1 MPSSNELLL
10 YQTEDGETRIEVL
23 LENETVWLTQAQM
36 SELFQTERSVIT
48 RHIRNV
54 FREGEL
60 NEESNVQKMHSATST
75 KPILIYNLDVIISV
89 GYRVNSHRGTQFR
102 IWATRQLREY
112 IVKGFVINDDRLG
125 NERSNYFDELVERV
139 RRIRTSEANF
149 YEKVRSIFSTSI
161 DYHSR
166 SEHAKVF
173 FATVQNKFHY
183 AIHGH
188 TASELIAS
196 RIDSS
201 KPNLGL
207 TNWKGNIVTRKN
219 AEVAKNYLG
228 ELELK
233 RLELLVDQFLSFA
246 ELRSIEQ
253 TPMYMIHW
261 RDKLDDFLILNDKEI
276 LKNAGTI
283 SHRDMEVI
291 VRDELAKYNQRIAEL
306 PEGSITEDEYERALA
321 KMSRPTS

>member
-149 YEKVRSIFSTSI
+149 YEKVRSIFSTSNPTPKPGMI
-161 DYHSR
+161 SGTWSAARTAEAGSR
-166 SEHAKVF
+166 GRSCKNPRCKLRPNSHPMAVTWPTCRTTQGSQKSM
-173 FATVQNKFHY
+173 Y
-183 AIHGH
+183 
-188 TASELIAS
+188 S
-196 RIDSS
+196 RF
-201 KPNLGL
+201 P
-207 TNWKGNIVTRKN
+207 R
-219 AEVAKNYLG
+219 VAA
-228 ELELK
+228 
-233 RLELLVDQFLSFA
+233 R
-246 ELRSIEQ
+246 
-253 TPMYMIHW
+253 
-261 RDKLDDFLILNDKEI
+261 
-276 LKNAGTI
+276 
-283 SHRDMEVI
+283 
-291 VRDELAKYNQRIAEL
+291 
-306 PEGSITEDEYERALA
+306 
-321 KMSRPTS
+321 